1 MPTTTD
7 TVSCDDAAV
16 HAYGVTLEALARLNH
31 LFDQS
36 LRSEVGI
43 SQTWFEALLRI
54 ERTGG
59 QMTMGELA
67 EQVALTSGG
76 VTRLVDRLL
85 EQRFVE
91 RRPCPEDRRVHYV
104 AITEDGR
111 DVLAHA
117 LEVHVRDLRSEF
129 TGRMTDEERSV
140 VVAVMDRLR
149 STVELDSPIA

>member
-1 MPTTTD
+1 MSTRTD
-7 TVSCDDAAV
+7 TVSFDDAAV
-16 HAYGVTLEALARLNH
+16 HAYGVALEALARLNH

-76 VTRLVDRLL
+76 VTRLVDRLI
-85 EQRFVE
+85 EQEFVE

-104 AITEDGR
+104 AITERGQS
-111 DVLAHA
+111 VLALA
-117 LEVHVRDLRSEF
+117 LQVHVRDLRSEF
-129 TGRMTDEERSV
+129 TGRMTDEEQAV

-149 STVELDSPIA
+149 SAG